1 MNKKTLAIL
10 KATFTVFIWGT
21 SFVATKIALRY
32 VSPVTVVWLRF
43 ATGMFVLACAV
54 FLRKQFQWVSWKDAL
69 YFLLLGF
76 LGITFHQWLQSNGL
90 VTSQATTTAW
100 IVATTPIFIALLGW
114 VALKEKLSGNQVA
127 GVLLAAIGVILVVSK
142 GRLGTL
148 FQGQFGSPGDYLIMI
163 SSVNWAVFT
172 VLSRRGLKTFPPA
185 LMMLY
190 VMLFG
195 WLFVSILFFAGPGL
209 VEIHSL
215 PWQGWL
221 ATVVVLGVF
230 SSGIA
235 YIFWYDA
242 LSVLPV
248 AQTGA
253 FVYLEPFVTAIVA
266 AFLLNERLGLVG
278 FMGGLTILA
287 GIWLVNRTT
296 LQKKHLRSGQPSP
309 S

>member
-1 MNKKTLAIL
+1 LNKKTLAIL
-10 KATFTVFIWGT
+10 KATFTVLIWGT

-43 ATGMFVLACAV
+43 ATGIIVLAGAV
-54 FLRKQFQWVSWKDAL
+54 FLRKQFQWVSWKDVL

-114 VALKEKLSGNQVA
+114 VALKEKLSSPQVA
-127 GVLLAAIGVILVVSK
+127 GVFLAAIGVILVVTK
-142 GRLGTL
+142 GDLATL

-195 WLFVSILFFAGPGL
+195 WLLTSILFFAGPGSG
-209 VEIHSL
+209 EIQSL
-215 PWQGWL
+215 PWQGWI
-221 ATVVVLGVF
+221 AIAGVLGIF

-242 LSVLPV
+242 LSVLSV

-278 FMGGLTILA
+278 FIGGLTILA

-296 LQKKHLRSGQPSP
+296 KKL
-309 S
+309 

>member
-1 MNKKTLAIL
+1 LIEGIFRRIFQLNDKLLAIF
-10 KATFTVFIWGT
+10 KATFAVFIWGV

-43 ATGMFVLACAV
+43 GIGIIVLAGAV
-54 FLRKQFQWVSWKDAL
+54 YVRKQFKLVGWKDAL

-76 LGITFHQWLQSNGL
+76 IGITFHQWLQSNGL

-100 IVATTPIFIALLGW
+100 IVATTPIFMALLGW
-114 VALKEKLSGNQVA
+114 IALKESLNWLQVA
-127 GVLLAAIGVILVVSK
+127 GVFLAALGVILVVTKGDLTTLSK
-142 GRLGTL
+142 
-148 FQGQFGSPGDYLIMI
+148 GQFGSPGDILILI
-163 SSVNWAVFT
+163 SSLNWAVFS

-195 WLFVSILFFAGPGL
+195 WLLTSILFFAGPGL
-209 VEIHSL
+209 VEVRAL
-215 PWQGWL
+215 PWQGWV
-221 ATVVVLGVF
+221 ATVLILGIF
-230 SSGIA
+230 SSGFA

-242 LSVLPV
+242 LSILPV

-253 FVYLEPFVTAIVA
+253 FVYLEPFVTAVVA
-266 AFLLNERLGLVG
+266 AFLLNETLGLLG
-278 FMGGLTILA
+278 SLGGMIILV

-296 LQKKHLRSGQPSP
+296 KKN
-309 S
+309 